1 MEGMSSGGVAS
12 DWYCARY
19 RNPPCNRR
27 PRHTHTHASAARY
40 PMDNC
45 NIINIGLRIIKRCG
59 VYAKEYKKWILCKNT
74 VPPIVETVHSFMEYW
89 ANTIALVNQLVVL
102 ALQHGYGMTAVDN
115 NALLASYGDLLVTLA
130 PRKLT
135 RTKQ

>member
-1 MEGMSSGGVAS
+1 MI
-12 DWYCARY
+12 D
-19 RNPPCNRR
+19 
-27 PRHTHTHASAARY
+27 
-40 PMDNC
+40 
-45 NIINIGLRIIKRCG
+45 
-59 VYAKEYKKWILCKNT
+59 
-74 VPPIVETVHSFMEYW
+74 SFMEYW